1 MTEGFKEIVVGEDLI
16 ERGKVKL
23 VKNRQKS
30 DPR

>member
-1 MTEGFKEIVVGEDLI
+1 MTEYLKEIVGEDLM